1 METLQPKINIA
12 GRPAPTMVGGWAQ
25 WIVIN
30 GLLALILIIHGSDS
44 SDCWEQCFEESQRA
58 GPGNHNAEYEQ
69 IFEMT
74 QIFKKVV
81 ATDARTGSGAS
92 NGTAILLDTTL
103 PHGTRDLDTEQIM
116 TIQKKIA
123 QILGFTLPVLTS
135 FNPGFIVKYDDSS
148 AWSCDDWKCLGR
160 CDMYDVL
167 EDEALNF
174 KTLTSDHSIDL
185 LDDSCEMAS
194 TAAISSTCLGT
205 THNIFAI
212 AVVNSDFKTAEADY
226 TNMDDLLFSG
236 LDILSNFPQ
245 FDDEEMNDD
254 QEFKFYCDK
263 HFPKKAV
270 VGTYTAAARTMASF
284 PSAATNNWPGYTQ
297 VTYSPSMKLAA
308 EKIANCMHK
317 SCCSNQRSFNSTKGE
332 CSKLSKG
339 SVSHYTL

>member
-1 METLQPKINIA
+1 
-12 GRPAPTMVGGWAQ
+12 MVGGWAR
-25 WIVIN
+25 WILIN
-30 GLLALILIIHGSDS
+30 GLLALILDS
-44 SDCWEQCFEESQRA
+44 TQGSDCWELCFEESQRA
-58 GPGNHNAEYEQ
+58 GLGHDAEYEQ
-69 IFEMT
+69 IYELT
-74 QIFKKVV
+74 QILKKVV
-81 ATDARTGSGAS
+81 ATDARTGTGAS
-92 NGTAILLDTTL
+92 NGTALLLDTTL
-103 PHGTRDLDTEQIM
+103 PYGTRDMDTEQIT
-116 TIQKKIA
+116 TIQNKIA

-135 FNPGFIVKYDDSS
+135 FNPGFIIKYDDTA

-174 KTLTSDHSIDL
+174 KTMASDNTVDL
-185 LDDSCEMAS
+185 LDESCEMAS
-194 TAAISSTCLGT
+194 TAASTSTCLGS

-212 AVVNSDFKTAEADY
+212 AVINSDFKTAEADY

-245 FDDEEMNDD
+245 FDDEDMHDH

-308 EKIANCMHK
+308 ERIAKCMHT
-317 SCCSNQRSFNSTKGE
+317 SCCSNQRKDETINNTGE

-339 SVSHYTL
+339 SVSHYTLHN